1 MADAAIAIGSSDPF
15 GLVALNAAF
24 KPQSVSNTTNNSY
37 AVALN
42 AVGDL
47 GEESAAFDIRN
58 DYSAEYKYVGSDLI
72 ANLSVIATALWCHP
86 AGGAESAMIAIE
98 SIALSFSA
106 AEYVGISI
114 TGHQHGTTLHN
125 DSQGAKWDWSGLFT
139 LISVDGFGIPLM
151 KATTHAITH
160 GSVSATTELGIT
172 IGMTH
177 IDAINGAGVH
187 YVGSNNG
194 CRVDMTA
201 SGLGN
206 YTDVTVGESWL
217 VDSSSE
223 SDSNAEHDT
232 WAVSGHLYLART

>member
-47 GEESAAFDIRN
+47 GEESSAFDVRN

-72 ANLSVIATALWCHP
+72 ANLSVIATALWVHP
-86 AGGAESAMIAIE
+86 VGGSEIAIE

-114 TGHQHGTTLHN
+114 TGHQHGTTLHA
-125 DSQGAKWDWSGLFT
+125 DSVGAKWDWSGLFT
-139 LISVDGFGIPLM
+139 AISVDGFGIPAM

-187 YVGSNNG
+187 FVGSNNG

-206 YTDVTVGESWL
+206 RTDVTVGTAWNG
-217 VDSSSE
+217 DSSTE

-232 WAVSGHLYLART
+232 WAYTGHLYLPRT